1 MTTFTPELIEKA
13 KAAQTAEQ
21 LLEIAKANSV
31 EMSADKAST
40 YFAQLNPKRGELNDD
55 LVNVAGGSCQES
67 SHVKVRLIGQTCSNC
82 GGIDAELVPV
92 YNLPS
97 HIVCVNCGKILGN
110 DVGTIKYVVVG

>member
-13 KAAQTAEQ
+13 KVAQTAAQ
-21 LLEIAKANSV
+21 LLELAKEAGV
-31 EMSADKAST
+31 EMSADEAST

-55 LVNVAGGSCQES
+55 LVNVAGGACQS
-67 SHVKVRLIGQTCSNC
+67 SRVKVRLIGQTCSNC